1 MSAVLHLLRKD
12 LRHLWALALAGIVFS
27 LVSTLGWYWDLLPRS
42 SGFLT
47 FVVSQIAPM
56 VILFIASVAVIQS
69 DPTVGDR
76 AFWRTR
82 PISPGALLAAKALFL
97 VLVFGL
103 PSLLVNLYLAV
114 SMDTPSPVLLAMV
127 VESTGMILVEC
138 LVAAI
143 AATVTT
149 SLMQS
154 AALMLAAAI
163 AVLAVGA
170 LVPLP
175 HLFAP
180 WRLDLPDHAPR
191 MAAVGLFGGSAA
203 LILIAHQYF
212 TRRTTRTLV
221 LLAVFIPAVLFSA
234 GRWPVSFRFASLDS
248 GGTVV
253 TPEKSTGVQMM
264 LIPPATTW
272 GYGWINDP
280 ATGKAVRAHTVALNA
295 AIRSIPEGR
304 IIQVESIS
312 STMRYPD
319 GEELPLGSTGKGY
332 WPFYSGLAQ
341 ARAVC
346 RELGLAAPAPYPDDA
361 RQPLLRLFSVSNE
374 KSAALSGKRGT
385 LTATLK
391 LYELAFHD
399 LASIPARPGARLVRD
414 GQMWKIRNIEVKKDA
429 VIVVLQHL
437 RATSVLITQGL
448 ARPDFRSDGYRFGFV
463 LLNRKR
469 GEFSLSS
476 FRWPSEDTPQWT
488 VDINNHN
495 IAFDHPWKVGGS
507 PIDTPIDEA
516 WISDSEMVI
525 MSAVP
530 VGTFEKQLTLG
541 NFEIP
546 PAPEAPDTVPAS
558 YWQ

>member
-42 SGFLT
+42 SGFLA
-47 FVVSQIAPM
+47 FVTSQIAPM
-56 VILFIASVAVIQS
+56 VILFIASVAVVQS
-69 DPTVGDR
+69 DPAVGDR

-82 PISPGALLAAKALFL
+82 PIPPGVLLAAKALFL

-114 SMDTPSPVLLAMV
+114 SMETPSPVLLAMV
-127 VESTGMILVEC
+127 VESTGMILAEC
-138 LVAAI
+138 LVAAL

-149 SLMQS
+149 SLMQA

-175 HLFAP
+175 NLFAP

-191 MAAVGLFGGSAA
+191 MAAVGLFGGFAA
-203 LILIAHQYF
+203 LILIAHQYL
-212 TRRTTRTLV
+212 TRRTVRTFV
-221 LLAVFIPAVLFSA
+221 LLAVFIPAVLFSS

-248 GGTVV
+248 SDTVV

-264 LIPPATTW
+264 LIPPTITW
-272 GYGWINDP
+272 GYGSVNDP
-280 ATGKAVRAHTVALNA
+280 ATGRAVRAHTVAMNA
-295 AIRSIPEGR
+295 AMRSVPEGR
-304 IIQVESIS
+304 IIQVESIA
-312 STMRYPD
+312 STIRYPD
-319 GEELPLGSTGKGY
+319 GEELPFGSTGKVY

-341 ARAVC
+341 AQAIC
-346 RELGLAAPAPYPDDA
+346 RELGLVPPAPYPDDS
-361 RQPLLRLFSVSNE
+361 RRPVLRLFSVSNE
-374 KSAALSGKRGT
+374 KAKALSGKRGT

-399 LASIPARPGARLVRD
+399 VASIPARPGARLVRD
-414 GQMWKIRNIEVKKDA
+414 GQMWKIRNIEVLKGS
-429 VIVVLQHL
+429 IVVALQHL
-437 RATSVLITQGL
+437 RATSVLITQGP

-469 GEFSLSS
+469 GEFSLSN

-495 IAFDHPWKVGGS
+495 ISFGQPWKVGGP
-507 PIDTPIDEA
+507 PIDTPLDES
-516 WISDSEMVI
+516 WISDAEMVI

-530 VGTFEKQLTLG
+530 VGTFEKQLTLE

-546 PAPEAPDTVPAS
+546 QAPDTPDSVPAS